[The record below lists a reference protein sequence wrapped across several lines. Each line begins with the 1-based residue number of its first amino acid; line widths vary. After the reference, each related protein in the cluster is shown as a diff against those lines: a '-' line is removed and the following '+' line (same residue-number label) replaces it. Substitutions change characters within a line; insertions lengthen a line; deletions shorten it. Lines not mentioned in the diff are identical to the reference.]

1 MNCPLSRAAACLPFL
16 SLFFFIQKPAHSQ
29 DVILQ
34 GFYWNTHPGDVTNT
48 TSGGIWW
55 DSLSNAAPQIAA
67 AGFQT
72 VWTPPPTKGFAGVWD
87 MGYGTYDYF
96 DLGEFDSKFT
106 TRTRHGSRSQ
116 LDGMLNALHSNGLKA
131 MCDVVLNHRGGA
143 DAQAMYQVGGGTGYN
158 VFTPPSSRIL
168 SGPAHV
174 HPNLFHA
181 DNDPDYHNAIFFED
195 LCYFNENDANPP
207 TNPDGTAGA
216 WFFGAPTLMGS
227 MGDSLIMWGRWLL
240 SDVGFD
246 EFRLDAVK
254 HIDPWFT
261 KKFLIESVNGA
272 QPFAVGESFD
282 YTPANLVNY
291 WSEVQATGNSG
302 GVKNAKI
309 SLFDF
314 PLRAALKTVLNDGSG
329 SADLYNTL
337 GNAGLVW
344 STGMGGFDVVTW
356 LESHDTDRQGFI
368 GASSGCPVPAGATC
382 LEVHTESDHDPI
394 VSDKEDMGY
403 PFLLASEGR
412 PVVFWKDWFWYGMA
426 DDIAWQIALRA
437 ATATG
442 GSEHIQNLGGDW
454 NAGAAFEPNN
464 NGGNMFAMRRNGLT
478 GGVSDGMIL
487 GLNDDPNQEHAVWV
501 NTPFSN
507 KILKDYSDSYLFQ
520 ATEAF
525 GDSRALI
532 KAQPRDYSW
541 WAPTGLYP
549 KPAGIPASHF
559 TMNAPPG
566 GYPHFI
572 AICAADAA
580 NFIVNGAPIAAGD
593 ELAVKNTG
601 GQVVG
606 IGRIGQGFRWDGVH
620 DMIIEVLGGASAA
633 AGMVDGEV
641 FRLFVY
647 DGSASAEV
655 EIATVRFAAS
665 GENFNFSPSRPN
677 SPNRNG
683 NFSTFALQTSGE
695 GEFAYNAGFKISR
708 IRAFNSQP
716 VVNQPFCA
724 GDNAATSVYGD
735 GWQNGDNGGTGFGAW
750 TLSPNPNAGNAGF
763 FISASNFNGDG
774 DNNADGDINTSGIA
788 WGTYANSGGTA
799 NAVRNFVTDLTPGS
813 EFTLALDNGFL
824 DNGASIGFGLQNS
837 SGNNLLEF
845 YYRGGDA
852 VNSYKRNDNAGEQNI
867 GLGFTDEGLSLSFS
881 LLTATTYEMTVTPLG
896 GGAPVTFSGTLSNP
910 AGGQNISRV
919 RLFNF
924 NSGNGGARDAFFNS
938 MGVCFAPTLVIN
950 EVDYDQ
956 VGTDMAEFIEL
967 KNAGSTTVNLD
978 PYTLELVNGGD
989 NTVYQ
994 TVDLPNVNLAP
1005 GDYFVICGNGS
1016 GVPNCDFPFPGALSN
1031 RIQNG
1036 APDAVRL
1043 LLNVGVL
1050 VDALSYEGTVT
1061 GAAEGT
1067 GTAASDSDDT
1077 HGVGLSRLPDGNDTN
1092 DNNSD
1097 FALTCSTPGTANTGN
1112 ANSDGDSY
1120 PDTCDNCPNDDNESQ
1135 ADTDEDGLGDACD
1148 DCPLAVDGLAN
1159 FNAGAC
1165 NCEPGYFQVTEIRNS
1180 ETVIIGCQPC
1190 PPGSFCP
1197 DGIASV
1203 PCPAGY
1209 YSNVS
1214 GSASCIPCAAGSF
1227 NATTGATVCTK
1238 CLAGEFS
1245 DVAAATECTACP
1257 AGKFSAI
1264 TGATMCENCPAGTFS
1279 ATAGATACTFCEAGY
1294 FNATPGA
1301 TACQACEAGYF
1312 SDMEGATSCQAC
1324 AAGSYSSA
1332 PAATSCTACSEGTFS
1347 SAPGSVNC
1355 TACPAGK
1362 FSATTGATMC
1372 ENCPAGTF
1380 SATTGA
1386 SACTL
1391 CEAGYFNATPGAS
1404 ACQACEAGY
1413 FSAGQGAVACTACA
1427 VNTYSNATASTACL
1441 SCGSGFYSPP
1451 ASTACTMCA
1460 VSFTATP
1467 SAESCAGY
1475 MDGQIAI
1482 SNVTGGTAPFLYS
1495 IDNGANYAATSTFTG
1510 LSAGFYLV
1518 RVLDD
1523 YGCESDAQQVEVVA
1537 GTCPLTF
1544 SGTIIWE
1551 HDNISGVKDAT
1562 VALSGAGTGSGQT
1575 DINGDYTISIP
1586 LVSGNYTLKPLKNSN
1601 KTNGLSVVDALVVQ
1615 QHLTGNAPITDPYKQ
1630 VAADVNKSNSI
1641 TTLDAALINQVLLGN
1656 PAANAI
1662 FNTSWRFVPASYALP
1677 LPPWGF
1683 PEKIDL
1689 TGVNADQS
1697 GLDFTGIKLG
1707 DLAAGYADPA
1717 NFGGGSPKPLRWR
1730 IGDQLL
1736 DQTGPLALDVA
1747 TAAFDDLAALQCAF
1761 RFDPA
1766 QLALDSIEVLQRL
1779 PLAAGDF
1786 GLFDKNKGEIRLV
1799 WSNGSKGFDLEAGAS
1814 VFRLHFQVLQT
1825 GNRLSEALGL
1835 GSAILPGFAYT
1846 STLVESAVELD
1857 FVNVTATGA
1866 PLSPVGLQLFQN
1878 RPNPFHEATTVSFFL
1893 PEACTAQLRV
1903 LDVGGREL
1911 LRLDGEYPAGLNAV
1925 DLHVPDASGVLY
1937 YELVTPFG
1945 KLVRKMTG
1953 LGR

>member
-1 MNCPLSRAAACLPFL
+1 MKSPLPCAPALRVFLFPFL
-16 SLFFFIQKPAHSQ
+16 SLFFTPLHSQ

-48 TSGGIWW
+48 TTGGLWW
-55 DSLSNAAPQIAA
+55 DTIGNTAPQIAA

-96 DLGEFDSKFT
+96 DLGEFDSKFS

-116 LDGMLNALHSNGLKA
+116 LDAMLNALHSNGLKA

-158 VFTPPSSRIL
+158 VFAPPSTRIP

-174 HPNLFHA
+174 HPNTFHP
-181 DNDPDYHNAIFFED
+181 DNNPDYHNAIFFED

-207 TNPDGTAGA
+207 TNPDGSAGA
-216 WFFGAPTLMGS
+216 WHFGAPTLMGS
-227 MGDSLIMWGRWLL
+227 MGDSLIMWGRWLHN
-240 SDVGFD
+240 DVGFD

-282 YTPANLVNY
+282 YTPLNLGNY
-291 WSEVQATGNSG
+291 WNEVQKPDNSG

-314 PLRAALKTVLNDGSG
+314 PLRASLKAVLNNTSG
-329 SADLYNTL
+329 TTDLYNTL

-344 STGMGGFDVVTW
+344 GSASWMAPDPPPMGGFDVVTW
-356 LESHDTDRQGFI
+356 LESHDTDRQGYI
-368 GASSGCPVPAGATC
+368 GAASNTCPIPAGAAC
-382 LEVHTESDHDPI
+382 LELHTEMDHDPI

-426 DDIAWQIALRA
+426 DDVTWQIALRA

-442 GSEHIQNLGGDW
+442 SSDHIQNMGGDW
-454 NAGAAFEPNN
+454 NLGAPFTPDNH
-464 NGGNMFAMRRNGLT
+464 GGNMFAMRRNGLT
-478 GGVSDGMIL
+478 GGVSDGMVL
-487 GLNDDPNQEHAVWV
+487 GLNDDPNTEHAVWV
-501 NTPFSN
+501 NTPFTN

-525 GDSRALI
+525 GDSRALV

-549 KPAGIPASHF
+549 RPPGVPAGHF
-559 TMNAPPG
+559 SMNAPPG
-566 GYPHFI
+566 GYPHFV
-572 AICAADAA
+572 AICVADAA
-580 NFIVNGAPIAAGD
+580 NLIVNGAPIAAGD
-593 ELAVKNTG
+593 ELAVKNAG

-647 DGSASAEV
+647 DASAATEL
-655 EIATVRFAAS
+655 EIATVQFAAS

-683 NFSTFALQTSGE
+683 NFSTFALLTTGE
-695 GEFAYNAGFKISR
+695 GEFAYNSGFKISR
-708 IRAFNSQP
+708 ILAFNSQV

-724 GDNAATSVYGD
+724 GDNAAASAYGD
-735 GWQNGDNGGTGFGAW
+735 GWQNGDNGGTGFSAW
-750 TLSPNPNAGNAGF
+750 TLSNSGSAGF
-763 FISASNFNGDG
+763 FISASNFNGNG

-788 WGTYANSGGTA
+788 WGTYANGGGTA

-813 EFTLALDNGFL
+813 EFTLAMDNGYL
-824 DNGASIGFGLQNS
+824 DNGASVGFGLQNS
-837 SGNNLLEF
+837 TGNNLLEF

-852 VNSYKRNDNAGEQNI
+852 VDSYKRNDAGGEQNI

-896 GGAPVTFSGTLSNP
+896 GGAPVTFSGALSNP
-910 AGGQNISRV
+910 AGGQSINRV

-924 NSGNGGARDAFFNS
+924 NSGNGGLHDAFFNS
-938 MGVCFAPTLVIN
+938 LGVCFAPTLVIN

-967 KNAGSTTVNLD
+967 KNVGSTTVNLD
-978 PYTLELVNGGD
+978 SYTLELVNGGD

-994 TVDLPNVNLAP
+994 TVDLPNINLAP

-1016 GVPNCDFPFPGALSN
+1016 TVPNCDFPFPGALSN

-1043 LLNVGVL
+1043 LLNNAL
-1050 VDALSYEGTVT
+1050 QVDALSYEGTVT

-1067 GTAASDSDDT
+1067 GTASSDSDGT
-1077 HGVGLSRLPDGNDTN
+1077 HGVGLSRLPNGNDTN

-1097 FALTCSTPGTANTGN
+1097 FGLTCITPGTANTGN
-1112 ANSDGDSY
+1112 ANSDGDTY
-1120 PDTCDNCPNDDNESQ
+1120 PDQCDNCPLDTNENQ
-1135 ADTDEDGLGDACD
+1135 ADTDEDGVGDACD

-1159 FNAGAC
+1159 FNAGTC
-1165 NCEPGYFQVTEIRNS
+1165 KCEPGYFQVTEIRNS

-1190 PPGSFCP
+1190 PPGSYCP
-1197 DGIASV
+1197 DGLAAV
-1203 PCPAGY
+1203 PCPAGRF
-1209 YSNVS
+1209 SNVT
-1214 GSASCIPCAAGSF
+1214 GSVSCIPCAAGSF

-1238 CLAGEFS
+1238 CPAGEFS
-1245 DVAAATECTACP
+1245 AATGSTVCEDCP
-1257 AGKFSAI
+1257 AGA
-1264 TGATMCENCPAGTFS
+1264 FS
-1279 ATAGATACTFCEAGY
+1279 ATTGATACTLCAAGY
-1294 FNATPGA
+1294 YNSTPGA
-1301 TACQACEAGYF
+1301 TACQACDAGYF
-1312 SDMEGATSCQAC
+1312 SDVEGATACQAC
-1324 AAGSYSSA
+1324 AAG
-1332 PAATSCTACSEGTFS
+1332 
-1347 SAPGSVNC
+1347 
-1355 TACPAGK
+1355 
-1362 FSATTGATMC
+1362 
-1372 ENCPAGTF
+1372 
-1380 SATTGA
+1380 
-1386 SACTL
+1386 
-1391 CEAGYFNATPGAS
+1391 
-1404 ACQACEAGY
+1404 Y
-1413 FSAGQGAVACTACA
+1413 FSADQGAVACTACA
-1427 VNTYSNATASTACL
+1427 VNTYSNTTASTACL

-1451 ASTACTMCA
+1451 ASTACSMCA

-1495 IDNGANYAATSTFTG
+1495 IDNGANYAATATFTG

-1537 GTCPLTF
+1537 NVCPLTF
-1544 SGTIIWE
+1544 SGKIIWE
-1551 HDNISGVKDAT
+1551 HDDASGVKDAT

-1586 LVSGNYTLKPLKNSN
+1586 LVSGNYTLKPLKNIN
-1601 KTNGLSVVDALVVQ
+1601 KTNGLSVVDALAVQ
-1615 QHLTGNAPITDPYKQ
+1615 QHLTGNVPIVDPYKM
-1630 VAADVNKSNSI
+1630 VAGDVDKSNYLS
-1641 TTLDAALINQVLLGN
+1641 TFDALLIKQVLLNN
-1656 PAANAI
+1656 PLAHTI
-1662 FNTSWRFVPASYALP
+1662 FNTSWRFVPGSISLGM
-1677 LPPWGF
+1677 PPWGF
-1683 PEKIDL
+1683 PEQIDL
-1689 TGVNADQS
+1689 LAVNGDQS

-1707 DLAAGYADPA
+1707 DLTAGYADPA
-1717 NFGGGSPKPLRWR
+1717 NFGGSKPLRWR
-1730 IGDQLL
+1730 IADQLL
-1736 DQTGPLALDVA
+1736 DQTGPLALTVA
-1747 TAAFDDLAALQCAF
+1747 AAAFDDLAALQCAF

-1766 QLALDSIEVLQRL
+1766 QLTLDSIELLQGL
-1779 PLAAGDF
+1779 PLGPGDV
-1786 GLFDKNKGEIRLV
+1786 GLFDKNKGEVRLV

-1825 GNRLSEALGL
+1825 GGRLREALGL
-1835 GSAILPGFAYT
+1835 GPAILPGFAYT
-1846 STLVESAVELD
+1846 STQTESAVELD

-1866 PLSPVGLQLFQN
+1866 PVSPAGLQLFQN
-1878 RPNPFHEATTVSFFL
+1878 RPNPFHESTTVSFLL
-1893 PEACTAQLRV
+1893 PEGCTAQLRV
-1903 LDVGGREL
+1903 LDVGGPEL

-1925 DLHVPDASGVLY
+1925 ELHVPGAGGVLY

-1945 KLVRKMTG
+1945 KLVRKMVG
-1953 LGR
+1953 LGL